1 MASGRDISRKNSAGP
16 PMPNDVRDASGSSSR
31 TPGRARS
38 QARLDLVR
46 QVIAQLLY
54 IAGAHQ
60 QHEVVRSDDLL
71 ECFLRLREIADIEAV
86 RELLRPVRR
95 GSARDVV
102 VAGAV
107 HVRSAESRG

>member
-54 IAGAHQ
+54 IAGAPQ
-60 QHEVVRSDDLL
+60 QHEVVRSADLL
-71 ECFLRLREIADIEAV
+71 RCFLRLREIADIPTV
-86 RELLRPVRR
+86 RELLRWFRPTL
-95 GSARDVV
+95 ARN
-102 VAGAV
+102 
-107 HVRSAESRG
+107 